1 MINRLMPIN
10 GRFKILDITRDDIG
24 LCDCLG
30 NYSVIFPLPT
40 TSMNNYTNNKT
51 IIDTSTRTII
61 NMKTFELSFER

>member
-1 MINRLMPIN
+1 MINRLMPRN

-40 TSMNNYTNNKT
+40 TTLNNYTNKNT
-51 IIDTSTRTII
+51 IIDT
-61 NMKTFELSFER
+61 